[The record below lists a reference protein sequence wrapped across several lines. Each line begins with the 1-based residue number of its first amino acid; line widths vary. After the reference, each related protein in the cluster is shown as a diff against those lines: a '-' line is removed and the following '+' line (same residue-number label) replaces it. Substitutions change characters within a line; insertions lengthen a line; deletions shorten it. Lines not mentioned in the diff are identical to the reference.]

1 VLNTVNVNK
10 TIIAQI
16 GDFVKDVRILKLLDT
31 LDQNI
36 IVKLNKKINN
46 TNANFITNAKK
57 ENIAQHLISVKDV

>member
-1 VLNTVNVNK
+1 MLNTVNVNK

-57 ENIAQHLISVKDV
+57 ENIVQHLISVKDV

>member
-57 ENIAQHLISVKDV
+57 ENIVQHLISVKDV